1 MGLLSGENL
10 DGKLTIERFLE
21 FQSELQREILS
32 LEFHRKDP
40 DQQTGKISEKD
51 FAELLLTYADY
62 TSKKRAVV
70 LKRVKRKYSSQEE
83 DKELLEPSAAAATG
97 ITIED
102 YFDIFSILIHI
113 DDLDKVTGETTK
125 SPFARV
131 KYNRLA
137 FFSIWR

>member
-1 MGLLSGENL
+1 MDFLTTGETL

-40 DQQTGKISEKD
+40 DPQTGKISEKA

-70 LKRVKRKYSSQEE
+70 IKRVKKKYCSPEGEE
-83 DKELLEPSAAAATG
+83 LEPSAVAG
-97 ITIED
+97 ITLED

-113 DDLDKVTGETTK
+113 DDLDKVIKREK
-125 SPFARV
+125 AEAYLYFLCAEF
-131 KYNRLA
+131 KFKWCLLK
-137 FFSIWR
+137 